1 MPVYPG
7 ALRFAVSGRAVHGV
21 NVPSP
26 AATASI
32 VIGREIVKM
41 AEEKLGLG
49 ANAQAGVIAPRK
61 EKPGLKGRAINGA
74 NFLSTASQARS
85 MR

>member
-1 MPVYPG
+1 MVDNF
-7 ALRFAVSGRAVHGV
+7 RFAVSGRAVHGV

-49 ANAQAGVIAPRK
+49 QTP
-61 EKPGLKGRAINGA
+61 KPV
-74 NFLSTASQARS
+74 
-85 MR
+85 